1 MIKQK
6 GGFVNL
12 SNLIRIKKRLLL
24 ILSVRKENLTMMQL
38 KCTTSNCQHNLKCHC
53 NAGIIMVSDKAH
65 CDTKIKRA
73 GGALEQTFAE
83 LEASEEFLND
93 APNLV
98 QCVASCVYNKDN
110 RCNASS
116 ILVGDMMLSTKCAT
130 RIKP

>member
-1 MIKQK
+1 M
-6 GGFVNL
+6 L
-12 SNLIRIKKRLLL
+12 
-24 ILSVRKENLTMMQL
+24 QL
-38 KCTTSNCQHNLKCHC
+38 KCTTSNCQHNLKNHC
-53 NAGIIMVSDKAH
+53 TAGIILINEKGI

-83 LEASEEFLND
+83 LEAAKEFLSD
-93 APNLV
+93 APDVV
-98 QCVASCVYNKDN
+98 QCIANCVYNKND